1 MEPRNHRL
9 RHYRKTSFEFS
20 ENDSQSG
27 NGHVLENMTPF
38 NVHVQDKITDNH
50 AMRAAER
57 LKRKSWYGGTV
68 LGMHQWSC
76 VMRSIHHPCP

>member
-1 MEPRNHRL
+1 
-9 RHYRKTSFEFS
+9 
-20 ENDSQSG
+20 
-27 NGHVLENMTPF
+27 MTPF

-50 AMRAAER
+50 AMPAAER